1 MRWLWAAL
9 AFFVALVI
17 VALRMR
23 EKRQREEELVTR
35 VRDSSLY
42 ACLYPILMQYSQAM
56 IEQLAV
62 REDEV
67 FLRMMRPGREVH
79 FHFETQGFDP
89 PSPAARLALAQAIA
103 QDLPGLQ
110 EPARY
115 VFSSHR
121 HELPNGERSVWYD
134 YVLTVAE
141 KSRLL
146 NLPSRR
152 SRVGEE

>member
-23 EKRQREEELVTR
+23 EKRQREEELVAR